1 MLPPRKWYS
10 RRAETQRARFME
22 LKEDLQKGFYKDMA
36 EKNRST
42 LSSSSS
48 SSSSPKEGV
57 KFETCDRNFPYC
69 SVVADN
75 FLHFNSPHCSEV
87 VDEFLDCDWSDASF
101 LEKGTPDEQKLK
113 RAGFMKLKSR
123 HAGGILR
130 GPGLSPS
137 SRAAIILVGIL
148 QVHG

>member
-1 MLPPRKWYS
+1 MI
-10 RRAETQRARFME
+10 A
-22 LKEDLQKGFYKDMA
+22 
-36 EKNRST
+36 
-42 LSSSSS
+42 
-48 SSSSPKEGV
+48 V
-57 KFETCDRNFPYC
+57 ETCDRNFPHC

-137 SRAAIILVGIL
+137 FRAAIILVGIL